1 MTLQI
6 ALLFIIVAAALIFFS
21 TEWIPPDVVALGVLL
36 ALILTGLLP
45 PEKAFSGFGNDAV
58 VMIFGLFVLTSA
70 LSRTGVIDMAGRV
83 ILRHVGTDENRLLI
97 VVMGSTAL
105 LSTFI
110 SNTASTAFFLPLVL
124 GISEKLRVSA
134 SRLLMPLAFSAV
146 LASSV
151 TLISTS
157 TNIVISG
164 LLVQYKM
171 EPIGMFEI
179 TPVGL
184 PILIAGLVYML
195 VVGRR
200 LMPVRGHPDDLI
212 ADFGK
217 RLYLTELVILPGSP
231 LIGKTLSESGLGH
244 DLDLTVLW
252 IVRGKERHR
261 YLVPKAQEI
270 LETGDELLVEGKRE
284 DILKIKEKT
293 GIEIKADY
301 KLSDPQFKAEEMS
314 LVEAVLLPR
323 SSLLGRTLKQ
333 ARFRH
338 EYGVQVLAL
347 YRHGESLFRKIS
359 EIPLRVG
366 DVLLLQGHRSRIARI
381 SRMERDNLLHVLG
394 TLSLER
400 PNMRR
405 APIAI
410 FIFIGALAAASFNLV
425 SLPVSLLIGV
435 FMAFLTRCISPARAY
450 RDVEWR
456 VLILIGSML
465 GLGIAMQHTGAAQFL
480 AEGIAAL
487 TGEAHPV
494 WLLTGF
500 FFLAVVLTQPMSNQ
514 AAAIVVVPV
523 AIQTALHLG
532 LNPRTFAMIIAVA
545 ASTSYITPLEPACL
559 MVYGPG
565 GYRFTD
571 FVKVGSLM
579 TLIVYGISIFL
590 VPWVWPLNN

>member
-6 ALLFIIVAAALIFFS
+6 ALLLIIVAAALVFFS
-21 TEWIPPDVVALGVLL
+21 MEWIPADVVAVGVLL
-36 ALILTGLLP
+36 SLILAGLLP
-45 PEKAFSGFGNDAV
+45 PDKAFSGFGSDTV
-58 VMIFGLFVLTSA
+58 VVIFGLFVLTAS
-70 LSRTGVIDMAGRV
+70 LSRTGVIDTAGRL
-83 ILRHVGTDENRLLI
+83 ILRHVGKDENRLLI
-97 VVMGSTAL
+97 IVMGSTAL

-124 GISEKLRVSA
+124 GISERLRISA

-157 TNIVISG
+157 TNLVISG
-164 LLVQYKM
+164 LLVQYQM
-171 EPIGMFEI
+171 EPISMFEL

-195 VVGRR
+195 VLGRR

-231 LIGKTLSESGLGH
+231 LVGKTLAESNLGR
-244 DLDLTVLW
+244 DLDLTILW
-252 IVRGKERHR
+252 LVRGKER

-270 LETGDELLVEGKRE
+270 LETGDELLVEAKRE
-284 DILKIKEKT
+284 EILKIKEKT
-293 GIEIKADY
+293 GIDIKADY
-301 KLSDPQFKAEEMS
+301 KLSDPQFEAEDMS

-333 ARFRH
+333 SRFRH

-366 DVLLLQGHRSRIARI
+366 DVLLLQGHRSRISRI
-381 SRMERDNLLHVLG
+381 SRTERGNLLHVLG
-394 TLSLER
+394 THSLE
-400 PNMRR
+400 PLNVKR
-405 APIAI
+405 APIAVL
-410 FIFIGALAAASFNLV
+410 IFIGALAAAALKLV
-425 SLPVSLLIGV
+425 SLPVSILLGV
-435 FMAFLTRCISPARAY
+435 FMVFLTRCISPNMAY
-450 RDVEWR
+450 REVEWR

-465 GLGIAMQHTGAAQFL
+465 GLGAAMEHTGAAQFL
-480 AEGIAAL
+480 ATRIVSW
-487 TGEAHPV
+487 TGPAHPV
-494 WLLTGF
+494 WLLSGF
-500 FFLAVVLTQPMSNQ
+500 FFLAVALTQPMSNQ

-545 ASTSYITPLEPACL
+545 ASTSYVTPLEPACL

-571 FVKVGSLM
+571 FLKVGSLM
-579 TLIVYGISIFL
+579 TFIIYGISIIL
-590 VPWVWPLNN
+590 VPWIWPLR

>member
-1 MTLQI
+1 MTPQI
-6 ALLFIIVAAALIFFS
+6 ALIFIIVAAALIFFS
-21 TEWIPPDVVALGVLL
+21 TEWVSPDVVGLGVLL
-36 ALILTGLLP
+36 SLILAGLLP
-45 PEKAFSGFGNDAV
+45 PEKAFSGFGSEAV
-58 VMIFGLFVLTSA
+58 VMIFALFVLTAA
-70 LSRTGVIDMAGRV
+70 LSRTGVIDMVGRL
-83 ILRHVGTDENRLLI
+83 ILRHMGEDESRLLI
-97 VVMGSTAL
+97 IVMATTAL

-124 GISEKLRVSA
+124 GISERLRVSA
-134 SRLLMPLAFSAV
+134 SRFLMPLAFSAV

-171 EPIGMFEI
+171 DPIGMFEI

-184 PILIAGLVYML
+184 PIMIAGLAYMVL
-195 VVGRR
+195 LGRR

-231 LIGKTLSESGLGH
+231 LIGKTLAESGLGR
-244 DLDLTVLW
+244 DLDLTILW
-252 IVRGKERHR
+252 LVRGKERHR
-261 YLVPKAQEI
+261 YLVPKAQEV

-284 DILKIKEKT
+284 EILKIKEKT
-293 GIEIKADY
+293 GIDIKADHQ
-301 KLSDPQFKAEEMS
+301 LSDAEFKIEDLS
-314 LVEAVLLPR
+314 LVEAVILPR
-323 SSLLGRTLKQ
+323 SSLLGKTLKQ

-338 EYGVQVLAL
+338 RYGVQVLAL
-347 YRHGESLFRKIS
+347 YRHGESLFRRIS

-366 DVLLLQGHRSRIARI
+366 DVLLLQGHRSRIGRI
-381 SRMERDNLLHVLG
+381 SGMERDNLLHVLG
-394 TLSLER
+394 SLPLEP

-405 APIAI
+405 APVAV
-410 FIFIGALAAASFNLV
+410 FIFAGALAAAAFNLV
-425 SLPVSLLIGV
+425 SLPVSLLLGV
-435 FMAFLTRCISPARAY
+435 FTAFLTGCISPARAY

-465 GLGIAMQHTGAAQFL
+465 GLGAAMDHTGAAQFL
-480 AEGIAAL
+480 ATGIVAWAGDARP
-487 TGEAHPV
+487 T

-500 FFLAVVLTQPMSNQ
+500 FFLAVLLTQPMSNQ

-571 FVKVGSLM
+571 FLKVGSLM
-579 TLIVYGISIFL
+579 TLIVYAISILL
-590 VPWVWPLNN
+590 VPVIWPLS